1 MRARSSALSLV
12 LALSCLAPTL
22 AQEQE
27 ASASRLEGQVSRTAE
42 AARGRTVLVVGV
54 IGMGSGAVITPRGR
68 VITNAHVVAGAR
80 YAMCRWAGGEQ
91 RLMRRL
97 GIDYGQDLA
106 LLEPAE
112 AVESPLPCFSWRG
125 APPPEGTWVLGLG
138 FPGGYRGDDWAVA
151 SLGQITGSA
160 ANTTR
165 VNGVFAYDGAL
176 RSDTPIF
183 SGNSGGPLVDLEGR
197 LIGLNGAAD
206 IQAASALTIPEAR
219 IKARLE
225 ELAAGWILL
234 PTGMRLNPERTPV
247 LNAFYRATDRLARQL
262 PERVIGQALSQAEQ
276 GAETAGRTPLGPA
289 GEASPGFAGLAKVA
303 AASPRQQRL
312 RQLLR
317 GSARRPAIGPAEGR
331 ALTSIDERHAVT
343 LGAGLR
349 VGQRVTSGVRAWTV
363 VARSE
368 ADDLALL
375 QIEGAPLPRVELSPA
390 RPVGS
395 LIQALEGERVIASG
409 IVSSRARQVASGFL
423 QHLRPGGGPL
433 GGLVAG
439 LRRVVDGLGIAP
451 LKELLEQIDR
461 AQELRDAFSGGT
473 APRSYAWVLS
483 VDAPVA
489 PGQLGGPVVD
499 RLGRLVGVS
508 VGIAHHGTTY
518 VVPWTRI
525 WRAFE
530 RQLQAPPT
538 RRGPLR
544 LY

>member
-1 MRARSSALSLV
+1 
-12 LALSCLAPTL
+12 
-22 AQEQE
+22 
-27 ASASRLEGQVSRTAE
+27 
-42 AARGRTVLVVGV
+42 LVVGV
-54 IGMGSGAVITPRGR
+54 IGMGSGAVITPSGR

-80 YAMCRWAGGEQ
+80 YAICRWAGGEQ

-97 GIDYGQDLA
+97 GIDYEQDLA

-112 AVESPLPCFSWRG
+112 VVEAPLPCFTWRG

-183 SGNSGGPLVDLEGR
+183 SGNSGGPLVDLDGR

-225 ELAAGWILL
+225 ELEQGWILL
-234 PTGMRLNPERTPV
+234 PTGVRLNPERTPV
-247 LNAFYRATDRLARQL
+247 LNAFYRASDRLARQL

-276 GAETAGRTPLGPA
+276 GVESAERSPQAPA
-289 GEASPGFAGLAKVA
+289 PEASPGFAGLAKVA
-303 AASPRQQRL
+303 ASSPRQKRL
-312 RQLLR
+312 RQLLHGTVR
-317 GSARRPAIGPAEGR
+317 LATGGASGR
-331 ALTSIDERHAVT
+331 ALTSIDPRHAVT
-343 LGAGLR
+343 LDGELR
-349 VGQRVTSGVRAWTV
+349 VGQRVTLGARTWTV

-375 QIEGAPLPRVELSPA
+375 RVEGSPLPRVELSPA

-395 LIQALEGERVIASG
+395 LIHALEGERVFASG
-409 IVSSRARQVASGFL
+409 IVSSRARRVASGFL

-439 LRRVVDGLGIAP
+439 LRRVVEGLGIAP
-451 LKELLEQIDR
+451 LRELLEQIDQ

-525 WRAFE
+525 WRAFGRHLE
-530 RQLQAPPT
+530 APPT
-538 RRGPLR
+538 RRGALR